1 MASIYLGEELEAFRI
16 QIDAFL
22 AREVL
27 PFGEKWERE
36 GMVPREVLR
45 RLGALGFLGLRI
57 PEDHGGVGLGPLAS
71 AMFSEALG
79 SSTFG
84 GFEVT
89 VLVHTDMAA
98 PHLIQS
104 PNQALRERHL
114 GAMASGERISAIA
127 VSEPDAGSDVA
138 GMRTQAVR
146 ERGGW
151 RIDGSKL
158 FITNGVHADLL
169 FVAARTDPANSHGL
183 SIFLVERGT
192 PGLAVSR
199 KLEKTGWLCS
209 DTAEL
214 SFASCWV
221 PDENLVGTLHRGFYE
236 IMRGFQNERLVISGM
251 AVGASQKALD
261 LTLGWVQQRKAF
273 GGVLWDKQAIRQRL
287 ALLQARVDAARQ
299 YLYHCAW
306 LMEQATDATREVS
319 GLKALSCELVNE
331 VTYACVQFHGGLGYM
346 RESTIERMAR
356 DARVMPIGG
365 GATEVML
372 DEVAKRMRA

>member
-1 MASIYLGEELEAFRI
+1 MTSVYLSDELEAFRV
-16 QIDAFL
+16 QIGEFI

-27 PFGEKWERE
+27 PHGEKWERE
-36 GMVPREVLR
+36 GMVPRALLR
-45 RLGALGFLGLRI
+45 QLGDLGALGLRVPETHGGLGL
-57 PEDHGGVGLGPLAS
+57 GALAS

-98 PHLIQS
+98 PHMIHS
-104 PNQALRERHL
+104 PSEALRARWL
-114 GAMASGERISAIA
+114 RPMVRGEKISAIA
-127 VSEPDAGSDVA
+127 ISEPDAGSDVA
-138 GMRTQAVR
+138 GMRTQATR

-151 RIDGSKL
+151 RLDGSKL
-158 FITNGVHADLL
+158 FITNGVYADLL
-169 FVAARTDPANSHGL
+169 FVAARTDPANPRGL

-192 PGLAVSR
+192 PGLTVSR
-199 KLEKTGWLCS
+199 KLGKTGWLCS

-214 SFASCWV
+214 SFQGCVV
-221 PDENLVGTLHRGFYE
+221 PEENLIGTLHRGFYE

-251 AVGASQKALD
+251 AVGAAQKAID
-261 LTLGWVQQRKAF
+261 LTLAWVQQRKAF

-306 LMEQATDATREVS
+306 LMERGTDATREVS
-319 GLKALSCELVNE
+319 GLKALACELVNE
-331 VTYACVQFHGGLGYM
+331 VTYACVQFHGGQGYM
-346 RESTIERMAR
+346 RESAIERMAR

>member
-1 MASIYLGEELEAFRI
+1 MASIYLSEELEAFRA
-16 QIDAFL
+16 QIEAFL
-22 AREVL
+22 AREVI
-27 PFGEKWERE
+27 PHGERWERE

-45 RLGALGFLGLRI
+45 RMGELGLLALRVPEAYGGLGLGALS
-57 PEDHGGVGLGPLAS
+57 S
-71 AMFSEALG
+71 AMLSETLG

-89 VLVHTDMAA
+89 VLVHTDMAS
-98 PHLIQS
+98 PHLIHS
-104 PNQALRERHL
+104 PNAELRERYL
-114 GAMASGERISAIA
+114 RAVAAGERISAIA

-169 FVAARTDPANSHGL
+169 FVAARTDPASARGL

-192 PGLAVSR
+192 PGLGVSR

-214 SFASCWV
+214 SFQGCWV
-221 PDENLVGTLHRGFYE
+221 PEAHLVGELNRGFYE
-236 IMRGFQNERLVISGM
+236 IMRGFQTERLVLSGM
-251 AVGASQKALD
+251 AVGASQKAID
-261 LTLGWVQQRKAF
+261 LTLSWVQQRKAF

-287 ALLQARVDAARQ
+287 ASLQARVDAARQ
-299 YLYHCAW
+299 YLYHSAW
-306 LMEQATDATREVS
+306 LMEQGADATREVS

-331 VTYACVQFHGGLGYM
+331 VTYACVQFHGGVGYM
-346 RESTIERMAR
+346 RESAIERMAR

>member
-1 MASIYLGEELEAFRI
+1 MASIYANEELDTFRI
-16 QIDAFL
+16 QLDHFI

-27 PFGEKWERE
+27 PQGEIWERE
-36 GMVPREVLR
+36 GMVPRAVLR
-45 RLGALGFLGLRI
+45 QLGELGVLGMRVPEADGGLGLGAL
-57 PEDHGGVGLGPLAS
+57 AS
-71 AMFSEALG
+71 ALFSETLG

-98 PHLIQS
+98 PHLIHS
-104 PNQALRERHL
+104 PNQALRSKFLR
-114 GAMASGERISAIA
+114 AMVAGEKISAIA

-138 GMRTQAVR
+138 GMRTQATR

-169 FVAARTDPANSHGL
+169 FVAARTDPANARGL
-183 SIFLVERGT
+183 SIFLVERET
-192 PGLAVSR
+192 PGLVVSR
-199 KLEKTGWLCS
+199 KLDKTGWLCS

-214 SFASCWV
+214 SFTGCWV
-221 PDENLVGTLHRGFYE
+221 PEENLIGTLHRGFYE
-236 IMRGFQNERLVISGM
+236 IMRGFQNERLVLSGM
-251 AVGASQKALD
+251 AVGASQKAIE

-306 LMEQATDATREVS
+306 LMERGTDATREVS

-331 VTYACVQFHGGLGYM
+331 VTYACVQFHGGQGYM

-372 DEVAKRMRA
+372 DEVAKRMRL